1 MEHLCASKVE
11 ASAVKEN
18 QTALTSVPEE
28 LVCCKELGSNP
39 QKTHWLA
46 FANHDV
52 SA

>member
-1 MEHLCASKVE
+1 MGHLCSSKVE

-28 LVCCKELGSNP
+28 LICCKELGSNP
-39 QKTHWLA
+39 HKTHWPA
-46 FANHDV
+46 FANRDV